1 MRMMS
6 PKRDQRVPQATL
18 VQQGYNMSM
27 VPMQQQQTP
36 PQPQYQYQGQGAMS
50 GPPSYLPHQYA
61 MNAGPVPGMMRVGP
75 RMLPIGGGQPQ
86 QVGGG
91 NGVMPQQSAT
101 IRIPVGYYSPSMIQ
115 AHQMAYSAATGNVV
129 PIPQQPNPNQAA
141 AYYGE
146 LMQHPMQVCG
156 GGAMIERVG
165 SY

>member
-1 MRMMS
+1 
-6 PKRDQRVPQATL
+6 
-18 VQQGYNMSM
+18 MSM
-27 VPMQQQQTP
+27 VPMQQQQAP
-36 PQPQYQYQGQGAMS
+36 PQPQYQYQSQGSMP

-75 RMLPIGGGQPQ
+75 RMLPIGGQPQQ

-91 NGVMPQQSAT
+91 NGVIGSAMPQQSAT

-146 LMQHPMQVCG
+146 LMQHPMQVCVG
-156 GGAMIERVG
+156 GHCERAE
-165 SY
+165 SYYYNVYSRYHNSRP